1 MSTALYRKWRSQTF
15 DEVVGQ
21 EHVTRTLQNA
31 LRDGRVA
38 HAYLF
43 SGPRG
48 TGKTSTAR
56 ILAKA
61 LNCSAPEGE
70 RPCNQCATCQAIT
83 EGRMIDLIEID
94 AASNNSVDDIRELRD
109 KVSFRPSEGRY
120 KVYIID
126 EVHMLTG
133 NAFNALLK
141 TLEEPPPHARFI
153 LATTEPHKIPATV
166 ISRCQRFDFR
176 RIPAPEI
183 AQHLQHIVAEEGFA
197 AEPDALLMI
206 GRSAQGCMRDA
217 VSLLDQ
223 MFSFGHDRVTL
234 AQVQQVLG
242 AVNTQAVLDFVGA
255 IAARDS
261 RQGLALVHKL
271 MTDGASLNEF
281 CHQVVE
287 QLRAVMVL
295 QMTNDPGLLDDL
307 PGETVQQMQM
317 QAKQMDLPTTL
328 YAIKRFSTAVNELK
342 GGFQPQLPLEMALI
356 EVVQGEA
363 RTGNGDRAGASSHCA
378 ATPARSDVKATPPAS
393 NANLDAPAS
402 TPREPVAL
410 DAEAAR
416 RLWARWKDFLAVV
429 KTQCGQQAAAALN
442 AVRDVAVAEHSVAFA
457 FGNNEFSRNLIA
469 KPDVLAGVTSA
480 LSRFIDREVAIEC
493 QIGEKAS
500 LTGQAVTV
508 QELTPGGPDPLV
520 DYAINDLGAQ
530 VAQESGK
537 RVASGRKAAPTP

>member
-15 DEVVGQ
+15 AEIIGQ

-61 LNCSAPEGE
+61 LNCRAPEGE

-109 KVSFRPSEGRY
+109 KVSFRPSEGRF

-126 EVHMLTG
+126 EVHMLSG
-133 NAFNALLK
+133 SAFNALLK

-183 AQHLQHIVAEEGFA
+183 AQHLQHIVAEEGFT

-242 AVNTQAVLDFVGA
+242 AANTQAVLDFVGA

-261 RQGLALVHKL
+261 RQGLALIHKL
-271 MTDGASLNEF
+271 MIDGASLTEF

-295 QMTNDPGLLDDL
+295 QMTNDASLLNDL
-307 PGETVQQMQM
+307 PAESVQQMQL
-317 QAKQMDLPTTL
+317 QARQMDLPTTL
-328 YAIKRFSTAVNELK
+328 YAIKRFSTAGNELK

-356 EVVQGEA
+356 EVVQGEVRVPA
-363 RTGNGDRAGASSHCA
+363 TVVVQAPPVADGVATAV
-378 ATPARSDVKATPPAS
+378 ATPSATLAPT
-393 NANLDAPAS
+393 AN
-402 TPREPVAL
+402 
-410 DAEAAR
+410 
-416 RLWARWKDFLAVV
+416 
-429 KTQCGQQAAAALN
+429 AALLAEEGAPQQPDHAASEMLKRRWTEFQRLVKQRCGN
-442 AVRDVAVAEHSVAFA
+442 KVLGALNSTKDTAVGKDTLVFAFTEQYAMVRDMVNTQETR
-457 FGNNEFSRNLIA
+457 GQ
-469 KPDVLAGVTSA
+469 
-480 LSRFIDREVAIEC
+480 LSQILQQMLGRPFQIVF
-493 QIGEKAS
+493 QIGER
-500 LTGQAVTV
+500 AV
-508 QELTPGGPDPLV
+508 LPNTPAVSVEATTTDVTDALV
-520 DYAINDLGAQ
+520 EFAVKDLGAK
-530 VAQESGK
+530 VTKPA
-537 RVASGRKAAPTP
+537 